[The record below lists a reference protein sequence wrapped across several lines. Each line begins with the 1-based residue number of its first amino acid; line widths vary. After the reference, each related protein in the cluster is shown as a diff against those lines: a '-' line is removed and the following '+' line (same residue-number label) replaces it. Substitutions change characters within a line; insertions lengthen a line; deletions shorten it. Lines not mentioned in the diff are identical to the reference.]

1 MGLKIAELLEG
12 CRIARQANNWP
23 RLEILTSQILE
34 LAQNS
39 NLDDKTLIETIRSY
53 LSSIIG
59 SGEFVVSIESKNLQ
73 VFEKGLL
80 KLKAF
85 LKNKPHIHK
94 SVSKFEQAADEIR
107 ILCLNPIAANRTKIA
122 RSLRILA
129 RPDLAIEIL
138 EDQLQLSTKNYY
150 TLTVLCGA
158 YCDIYKFDKAIAVAE
173 LALKFNPADGRM
185 YPLNALTRA
194 HTQRFKRDGDIQ
206 DIEKAL
212 MYAKAS
218 IDLRIDTYS
227 AHSYLAAAFASGYE
241 VEIENATAI
250 IDKTESLIPRV
261 DENAL
266 VAAYEAANEIPAEMI
281 EAYFNET
288 QESASDETIDSSFEF
303 NVFQLCSDMYG
314 WEPNCSKERS
324 MVERFSKPGWFF
336 QNDSGL
342 KCPNCDSPKLS
353 SIRKHYVSFGK
364 PSHYWALV
372 CRGCRQVT
380 DSIGF
385 KKGFRSL
392 LKEEFDGAWPTENLC
407 PTCVSE
413 IKPK

>member
-12 CRIARQANNWP
+12 CRIAREANDWP
-23 RLEILTSQILE
+23 RLEKLTSQILE
-34 LAQNS
+34 LAQIS
-39 NLDDKTLIETIRSY
+39 NLDDKTLIQTIRSY

-59 SGEFVVSIESKNLQ
+59 SGKFVVFLEAKNLQ

-80 KLKAF
+80 KLKTF
-85 LKNKPHIHK
+85 LKDKPHIHK
-94 SVSKFEQAADEIR
+94 SVSRYEYAADEIR
-107 ILCLNPIAANRTKIA
+107 ILCINPIASNRTKIA

-138 EDQLQLSTKNYY
+138 EDQLQLSAKNYY
-150 TLTVLCGA
+150 TLTTLCGA
-158 YCDIYKFDKAIAVAE
+158 YCDIYRFDKAIE
-173 LALKFNPADGRM
+173 LAEQALRFNPADGRM

-194 HTQRFKRDGDIQ
+194 HTQRFKKDGDIE

-218 IDLRIDTYS
+218 IDLRIDAYS
-227 AHSYLAAAFASGYE
+227 ARSYIAAAIASRDE

-250 IDKTESLIPRV
+250 IDKTENSRNSV

-266 VAAYEAANEIPAEMI
+266 IAAYEAANEIPAEMI

-288 QESASDETIDSSFEF
+288 HESEGEEIAESSLEF
-303 NVFQLCSDMYG
+303 NVFQICLEKYG
-314 WEPNCSKERS
+314 WEPNCALERNTT
-324 MVERFSKPGWFF
+324 ERFSNPGWFF
-336 QNDSGL
+336 QNDSDL
-342 KCPNCDSPKLS
+342 NCPNCESPKLS

-372 CRGCRQVT
+372 CRGCRQAT
-380 DSIGF
+380 DSIGLRLNHKLW
-385 KKGFRSL
+385 KK
-392 LKEEFDGAWPTENLC
+392 EFDGACPTVDIC

-413 IKPK
+413 TRPE

>member
-12 CRIARQANNWP
+12 CRIAREANDWP
-23 RLEILTSQILE
+23 KLEKLTSQILE
-34 LAQNS
+34 QAQIS
-39 NLDDKTLIETIRSY
+39 NLDDKTLIQTIRSY

-59 SGEFVVSIESKNLQ
+59 TGEFVVFLEAKNLQ
-73 VFEKGLL
+73 VFEKGLQ
-80 KLKAF
+80 KLKTF
-85 LKNKPHIHK
+85 LKDKPHIHK
-94 SVSKFEQAADEIR
+94 SVSRYEYAADEIR
-107 ILCLNPIAANRTKIA
+107 ILCINPIASNRTKIA

-138 EDQLQLSTKNYY
+138 EDQLQLSAKNYY
-150 TLTVLCGA
+150 TLTTLCGA
-158 YCDIYKFDKAIAVAE
+158 YCDIYRFDKAIEVAE
-173 LALKFNPADGRM
+173 QALRFNPADGRM

-194 HTQRFKRDGDIQ
+194 HTQRFKKDGDIE

-218 IDLRIDTYS
+218 IDLRIDAYS
-227 AHSYLAAAFASGYE
+227 ARSYIAAAIASRDE
-241 VEIENATAI
+241 VEIESATAI
-250 IDKTESLIPRV
+250 VDKTENSRHNV

-288 QESASDETIDSSFEF
+288 QESEVEEIAESSLEL
-303 NVFQLCSDMYG
+303 NVFQICLEKYG
-314 WEPNCSKERS
+314 WEPNCASKRN
-324 MVERFSKPGWFF
+324 MTERFSNLGWFF
-336 QNDSGL
+336 QNDSDL
-342 KCPNCDSPKLS
+342 NCPNCDSPKLS

-372 CRGCRQVT
+372 CRGCRQAT
-380 DSIGF
+380 DSIGLGLNHKLW
-385 KKGFRSL
+385 KK
-392 LKEEFDGAWPTENLC
+392 EFEGACPTVDIC

-413 IKPK
+413 TRPE

>member
-12 CRIARQANNWP
+12 CRIAREANDWP
-23 RLEILTSQILE
+23 RLEKLTSQILE
-34 LAQNS
+34 LAQIS
-39 NLDDKTLIETIRSY
+39 NVDDKTLIQTIKSY

-59 SGEFVVSIESKNLQ
+59 TGEFVVFLEAKNLQ

-80 KLKAF
+80 KLKTF
-85 LKNKPHIHK
+85 LKDKPHIHQ
-94 SVSKFEQAADEIR
+94 SVNRYEYAADEIR
-107 ILCLNPIAANRTKIA
+107 ILCMNPIASNRTKIA

-129 RPDLAIEIL
+129 RPDLAIAIL
-138 EDQLQLSTKNYY
+138 EDQLQLSAKNYY
-150 TLTVLCGA
+150 TLTTLCGA
-158 YCDIYKFDKAIAVAE
+158 YCDIYRFDKAIE
-173 LALKFNPADGRM
+173 LAEQALRFNPADGRM

-194 HTQRFKRDGDIQ
+194 YTQRFKRDGDIE

-227 AHSYLAAAFASGYE
+227 ARSYIAAAIASRDE

-250 IDKTESLIPRV
+250 IDKTENSSQGV

-266 VAAYEAANEIPAEMI
+266 IAAYEAANEIPAEMI
-281 EAYFNET
+281 EDFFNET
-288 QESASDETIDSSFEF
+288 QESANDEIAESSLEF
-303 NVFQLCSDMYG
+303 NVFQICLEKYG
-314 WEPNCSKERS
+314 WEPNCALERNT
-324 MVERFSKPGWFF
+324 VERFSNPGWFF
-336 QNDSGL
+336 QNDSDL
-342 KCPNCDSPKLS
+342 NCPNCESPKLS

-372 CRGCRQVT
+372 CRGCRKAT
-380 DSIGF
+380 DSIGLGLNHKLW
-385 KKGFRSL
+385 KKGFD
-392 LKEEFDGAWPTENLC
+392 EVCPIADIC

-413 IKPK
+413 TGPE